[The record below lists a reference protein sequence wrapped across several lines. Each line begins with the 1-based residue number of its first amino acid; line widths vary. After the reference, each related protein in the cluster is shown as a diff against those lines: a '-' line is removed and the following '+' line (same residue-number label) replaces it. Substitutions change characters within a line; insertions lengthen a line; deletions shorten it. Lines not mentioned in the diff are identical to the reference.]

1 MYNFSNFW
9 SHWIFIGNVTFVE
22 IRQNTFYIETLELDI
37 LVICNKYFDTQN
49 SDLKVHPMIRFSIL
63 QSKAFYVKPRI
74 DVKRNLS
81 FANSCKWVKLING
94 LGFLFMAVDIVP
106 IITDHI
112 VVITDYN
119 QCDQI
124 VKIKSSLISSKSF
137 PKQPQKF
144 VLKMKCFRQ
153 SPKVDKYLGYFCKQN
168 LS

>member
-22 IRQNTFYIETLELDI
+22 IRQKTFYIETLELDI

-81 FANSCKWVKLING
+81 FCQ
-94 LGFLFMAVDIVP
+94 FLQM
-106 IITDHI
+106 
-112 VVITDYN
+112 
-119 QCDQI
+119 
-124 VKIKSSLISSKSF
+124 S
-137 PKQPQKF
+137 
-144 VLKMKCFRQ
+144 
-153 SPKVDKYLGYFCKQN
+153 
-168 LS
+168 